1 MVDIRNKGILVF
13 EDKGKKF
20 IKQEHAL
27 KNLTEDCDIKVSTQ
41 DKQGKPV
48 ALTVEVSQAGTLDR
62 DTFERKEGAPVV
74 CEKMSYEKSSPMNL
88 FGRTKGLTSVLKSNI
103 EDGINKKF
111 YARNGIFSNE
121 ISEADYHN
129 IDFVL

>member
-1 MVDIRNKGILVF
+1 MVDIQNKGILVF

-20 IKQEHAL
+20 VKQEHAL
-27 KNLTEDCDIKVSTQ
+27 KNLTSDCDIKVSTQ

-74 CEKMSYEKSSPMNL
+74 CEKMSYEKSSPMNF
-88 FGRTKGLTSVLKSNI
+88 FGTAKELTYILKSNVKK
-103 EDGINKKF
+103 GINKQF
-111 YARNGIFSNE
+111 YAENGLFSDK

>member
-1 MVDIRNKGILVF
+1 MVDIQNKGILVF
-13 EDKGKKF
+13 EDKGRKF
-20 IKQEHAL
+20 IDEKHAL
-27 KNLTEDCDIKVSTQ
+27 KNLTSDCDIKVSTQ

-88 FGRTKGLTSVLKSNI
+88 FGRTRKLTYILKGNI
-103 EDGINKKF
+103 DNNIGKQF
-111 YARNGIFSNE
+111 YAMNGSKKSE